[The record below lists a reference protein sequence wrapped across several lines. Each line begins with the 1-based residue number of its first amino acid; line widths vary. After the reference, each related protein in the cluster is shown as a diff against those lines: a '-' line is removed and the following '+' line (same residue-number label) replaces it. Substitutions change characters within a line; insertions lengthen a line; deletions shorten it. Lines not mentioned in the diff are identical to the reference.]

1 MIFLQETFN
10 LEKKV
15 KKTQKQKYTKS
26 KIKILELIKKKSF
39 GFIQDLHQKDFSDI
53 SQFSEKLQKF
63 ENVLFLG
70 TGGSSLGGKTLVSL
84 MDNIFIN
91 ATRPRVFFV
100 ENVDSSSIHG
110 LLQNIDLKKSACVVT
125 SKSGETIETIAQFF
139 FVFHEFKKK
148 KISIKKRFFIITEDK
163 KSTLK

>member
-1 MIFLQETFN
+1 IFLKRKIVFYDCRRARKEMIFLQETFN

-53 SQFSEKLQKF
+53 YQFSEKLQKF

-91 ATRPRVFFV
+91 AT
-100 ENVDSSSIHG
+100 
-110 LLQNIDLKKSACVVT
+110 
-125 SKSGETIETIAQFF
+125 
-139 FVFHEFKKK
+139 
-148 KISIKKRFFIITEDK
+148 
-163 KSTLK
+163 

>member
-53 SQFSEKLQKF
+53 YQFSEKLQKIR
-63 ENVLFLG
+63 
-70 TGGSSLGGKTLVSL
+70 KRI
-84 MDNIFIN
+84 IFRN
-91 ATRPRVFFV
+91 RWF
-100 ENVDSSSIHG
+100 
-110 LLQNIDLKKSACVVT
+110 
-125 SKSGETIETIAQFF
+125 
-139 FVFHEFKKK
+139 
-148 KISIKKRFFIITEDK
+148 
-163 KSTLK
+163 

>member
-15 KKTQKQKYTKS
+15 KKNTKTEIY
-26 KIKILELIKKKSF
+26 KVKNQNIRINKKKSF

-53 SQFSEKLQKF
+53 YQFSEKLQKF

-100 ENVDSSSIHG
+100 ENIDSSSIHG
-110 LLQNIDLKKSACVVT
+110 LLQNIDLKNSACVVT
-125 SKSGETIETIAQFF
+125 SKSGETIETIAQF
-139 FVFHEFKKK
+139 
-148 KISIKKRFFIITEDK
+148 S
-163 KSTLK
+163 LY

>member
-53 SQFSEKLQKF
+53 YQFSEKLQKF

-100 ENVDSSSIHG
+100 ENIDSSSIHG

-139 FVFHEFKKK
+139 FVFNEFKKK
-148 KISIKKRFFIITEDK
+148 KNFYKKEIFHYH
-163 KSTLK
+163 

>member
-15 KKTQKQKYTKS
+15 KKNTKTEIY
-26 KIKILELIKKKSF
+26 KVKNQNIRINKKKIFWFYSRF
-39 GFIQDLHQKDFSDI
+39 ASKDFSDI
-53 SQFSEKLQKF
+53 YQFSEKLQKF

-100 ENVDSSSIHG
+100 ENIDSSSIHG

-139 FVFHEFKKK
+139 FVFNEFKKK
-148 KISIKKRFFIITEDK
+148 KF
-163 KSTLK
+163 L

>member
-53 SQFSEKLQKF
+53 YQFSEKLQKF

-91 ATRPRVFFV
+91 ATRHRVFFV
-100 ENVDSSSIHG
+100 ENIDSWSIHG
-110 LLQNIDLKKSACVVT
+110 LLKNIDLKNQPVLSHQSQVKQLKQLRSF
-125 SKSGETIETIAQFF
+125 SLYSMNLR
-139 FVFHEFKKK
+139 KKK
-148 KISIKKRFFIITEDK
+148 F
-163 KSTLK
+163 L

>member
-53 SQFSEKLQKF
+53 YQFSEKLQKF

-84 MDNIFIN
+84 MDNIF
-91 ATRPRVFFV
+91 ASRETFFE
-100 ENVDSSSIHG
+100 ENLLKLLCILSRFSIDKVSIYSLLVLFRIIFIELDSVI
-110 LLQNIDLKKSACVVT
+110 I
-125 SKSGETIETIAQFF
+125 
-139 FVFHEFKKK
+139 FH
-148 KISIKKRFFIITEDK
+148 
-163 KSTLK
+163 